1 MSQEVSRDKN
11 VCRKRIKTHLATNQ
25 KPAEIRK
32 IDEEKLIRDHKGAKF
47 LKHLAVNKQ
56 YLYELLLKSLAHF

>member
-25 KPAEIRK
+25 KPAEIRR
-32 IDEEKLIRDHKGAKF
+32 IDEEKLIR
-47 LKHLAVNKQ
+47 NK
-56 YLYELLLKSLAHF
+56 LLL